1 MDICDIIRAD
11 KNNKQRNN
19 MPQASIKISTF
30 THSVL
35 KDVKEL
41 TGKSITRI
49 VEDLVK
55 AEYPAKFKKGNK

>member
-1 MDICDIIRAD
+1 
-11 KNNKQRNN
+11 

-55 AEYPAKFKKGNK
+55 AEYPAKYKKGNRECKNLKK

>member
-1 MDICDIIRAD
+1 MS
-11 KNNKQRNN
+11 K
-19 MPQASIKISTF
+19 QASIKISAF
-30 THSVL
+30 THGVL

-55 AEYPAKFKKGNK
+55 AEYPAKYKGRKK